1 MKRIFKYQ
9 LEKTDL
15 QIVEMPKGADILCV
29 QLQHGIPC
37 IWALVDENQEKEN
50 RYIETFG
57 TGHYIGSVNNR
68 KYISTI
74 QFYHGNLVFHYFERL
89 VN

>member
-9 LEKTDL
+9 VETKDL
-15 QIVEMPKGADILCV
+15 QIVEMPKGAEILCV
-29 QLQHGIPC
+29 QLQHNIPC
-37 IWALVDENQEKEN
+37 IWALVDENREKEN

-57 TGHYIGSVNNR
+57 TGHYIDNVNNR

-74 QFYHGNLVFHYFERL
+74 QCHSGQLILHYFERL